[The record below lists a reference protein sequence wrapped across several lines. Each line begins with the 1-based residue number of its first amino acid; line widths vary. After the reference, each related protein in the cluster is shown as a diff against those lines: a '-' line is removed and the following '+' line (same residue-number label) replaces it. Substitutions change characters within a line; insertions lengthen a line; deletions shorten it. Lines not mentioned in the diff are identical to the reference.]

1 MQAQSLKAT
10 SGRELGSGASRR
22 LRAAGRVPGVVYGK
36 EREATPLSVEWPS
49 LRAILSQ
56 GGTNALVNLDLDG
69 EELLTL
75 VYDVQRDPVK
85 LSINHVD
92 FLVVAAGQPI
102 QVTVPLRLSGVA
114 EHVGRRG
121 AVVEQQLNELQV
133 LAPPSAIPSELVLDI
148 TDMTL
153 EVNLTVQDLE
163 LPENV
168 ELVDLADDQILAV
181 AKKTR
186 ATLALERETARKE
199 AGEFD
204 EEEGEGV
211 APEEDVEE

>member
-36 EREATPLSVEWPS
+36 DREATPLSVEWPS
-49 LRAILSQ
+49 LRSVLSH

-92 FLVVAAGQPI
+92 FLVVAAGQPL

-114 EHVGRRG
+114 EQVGRRG

-163 LPENV
+163 LPPDV

-204 EEEGEGV
+204 DEEGGEPDEGD
-211 APEEDVEE
+211 EE